1 MSRPFTE
8 DIEGVLE
15 QSERPRLQDTQPRDE
30 TRKRS
35 MEFDQPGEEELEAAG
50 GGEEVNVI
58 SGVEELPDLR
68 PEQQFRDEEDIRTPP
83 RRVSQEVE
91 DQQPGRPQDKGDGV
105 GSVPGYV
112 VGQRMYP
119 ADRCNRLRCPLA
131 RMSGLQCFNMGH
143 NGHGINLY
151 GVSMTLMEN

>member
-1 MSRPFTE
+1 MSRPLTE

-68 PEQQFRDEEDIRTPP
+68 PEQQIRDEEEIRTPHVGCHKKWKTNNLVDL
-83 RRVSQEVE
+83 RIRGTEWVQFQDMWWVS
-91 DQQPGRPQDKGDGV
+91 GCT
-105 GSVPGYV
+105 
-112 VGQRMYP
+112 QRTGT
-119 ADRCNRLRCPLA
+119 DHL
-131 RMSGLQCFNMGH
+131 MSGHRYKNWKEQCLGYS
-143 NGHGINLY
+143 G
-151 GVSMTLMEN
+151 T

>member
-68 PEQQFRDEEDIRTPP
+68 PEQQLYLHGLCFVRHCVILA
-83 RRVSQEVE
+83 
-91 DQQPGRPQDKGDGV
+91 PQ
-105 GSVPGYV
+105 
-112 VGQRMYP
+112 
-119 ADRCNRLRCPLA
+119 
-131 RMSGLQCFNMGH
+131 
-143 NGHGINLY
+143 
-151 GVSMTLMEN
+151 TLTHPQFVTYTFMLSFT